1 MNIYRMIIFSRNA
14 KSAQEDKSME
24 VTFRMATLNDLDE
37 IDILINNAIN
47 RMVEH
52 NIFQWD
58 DRYPTCEDFQE
69 DIEKKQL
76 YVGII
81 DNQIAVIYALNQESD
96 EEYANGNWKHMDKP
110 FYVIHR
116 LCVNPVFQQ
125 KGISKITLSH
135 IEKQLKD
142 LDIHA
147 IRLDVF
153 SKNPFALNLYRKHG
167 YSVVGQ
173 VNWRKGMFYL
183 MEKYF

>member
-1 MNIYRMIIFSRNA
+1 
-14 KSAQEDKSME
+14 ME
-24 VTFRMATLNDLDE
+24 ITFRMAALNDLDE
-37 IDILINNAIN
+37 IGILINNAIN
-47 RMVEH
+47 GMIEH

-58 DRYPTCEDFQE
+58 DRYPTCEDFHE

-76 YVGII
+76 YVGVI
-81 DNQIAVIYALNQESD
+81 DNQIAVIYTLNQESD
-96 EEYANGNWKHMDKP
+96 EEYANGNWKHMDNP

-116 LCVNPVFQQ
+116 LCVNPIFQQ
-125 KGISKITLSH
+125 KGIGKITLAH